1 MKRDWYVLHTKPRCE
16 KKVALYLQRYGFF
29 CHLPTYVKIRK
40 VQRRK
45 VRRVMP
51 LFPGYVFSRLLPEE
65 RILMLQTNYIVNTI
79 SVLYPRRLIHQLRQI
94 NKVGKKNPAELRVKA
109 KEFKEGDYVRVVT
122 GPFRGTEGYLAHDGS
137 GTHLCMNV
145 SVLGTSVMM
154 QISPEDVEKMAPPS

>member
-16 KKVALYLQRYGFF
+16 KKVALYLEKYKCFF
-29 CHLPTYVKIRK
+29 HLPTYVKIRK

-45 VRRVMP
+45 VRRTLP
-51 LFPGYVFSRLLPEE
+51 LFPGYVFSRLSPDE
-65 RILMLQTNYIVNTI
+65 RVLILKTNHIVHTI
-79 SVLYPRRLIHQLRQI
+79 YVPHPRRMIHQLRQI
-94 NKVGKKNPAELRVKA
+94 NRVRRSDAELRVKA

-154 QISPEDVEKMAPPS
+154 QISPDDVEKKDPPS